1 MKRAIA
7 ALMILATATAARPQ
21 ETITLWQCYDS
32 AASASPLAG
41 EREIYAG
48 MALLRDRNLEASWF
62 PTLDLGG
69 TFNYQS
75 DVVDMSELLGNM
87 TLPPGSLPSIPHE
100 QYRATV
106 DLSQVIWD
114 GGVTRSAR
122 EVERIVS
129 ELNMQQ
135 NEADLYRLR
144 EQVNNFF
151 FSILLVRSQAG
162 VTSILISELD
172 ARILE
177 ALSGVENGVV
187 TPVTLDVL
195 RAEKIRAEQSAA
207 ELGRKHDALAR
218 ALEQITGMTG
228 LKYAT
233 LVLPDNLVT
242 GAETID
248 NPDLLIFDTRSRQL
262 ELSKDLL
269 KSQRMPKL
277 FGFAQ
282 AGYGNPPGNNFLSDK
297 ADVYYS
303 FGAGLKWNIWDWN
316 KNTND
321 RRSLTLQQHLLDIRK
336 SAAEQGFQR
345 LLTLKM
351 AEIESLRDAASL
363 DEELIALRGRIA
375 AAAASQLRNGTITA
389 SQYMTELNAEKQ
401 AVIAAA
407 ARKISIAR
415 AETEYLYITGYKTQQ

>member
-1 MKRAIA
+1 
-7 ALMILATATAARPQ
+7 MILAIANVTRPQ
-21 ETITLWQCYDS
+21 NSVTLWQCYDS
-32 AASASPLAG
+32 AAAVSPLAG
-41 EREIYAG
+41 ERDIYAG
-48 MALLRDRNLEASWF
+48 MTLLRDRNLEASWF
-62 PTLDLGG
+62 PTLDLSG

-75 DVVDMSELLGNM
+75 DVVDMSELLGNI

-129 ELNMQQ
+129 ELNLQQ

-144 EQVNNFF
+144 EQVNNYF
-151 FSILLVRSQAG
+151 FSILLVRSQAE
-162 VTSILISELD
+162 VISVLISELD
-172 ARILE
+172 ARIKE
-177 ALSGVENGVV
+177 VISGIENGVV

-207 ELGRKHDALAR
+207 ELGRRHDALAR
-218 ALEQITGMTG
+218 ALEQITGLTD
-228 LKYAT
+228 LKFAW

-242 GAETID
+242 GNEAID
-248 NPDLLIFDTRSRQL
+248 NPDLRMFETRSRQL
-262 ELSKDLL
+262 EMSKDLL
-269 KSQRMPKL
+269 KSQRMPRL

-316 KNTND
+316 KNSND
-321 RRSLTLQQHLLDIRK
+321 RRSLTLQQHLLDIRR
-336 SAAEQGFQR
+336 SAAEQGLQR

-351 AEIESLRDAASL
+351 AEIESLRDAAER
-363 DEELIALRGRIA
+363 DEELIALRGSIA

>member
-1 MKRAIA
+1 
-7 ALMILATATAARPQ
+7 MILAIANVTRPQ
-21 ETITLWQCYDS
+21 KSITLWQCYDS
-32 AASASPLAG
+32 AAAVSPLAG
-41 EREIYAG
+41 ERDIYAG
-48 MALLRDRNLEASWF
+48 MTLLRDRNLEASWF

-75 DVVDMSELLGNM
+75 DVVDMSELLGSVP
-87 TLPPGSLPSIPHE
+87 LPPGSLPTIPHE

-106 DLSQVIWD
+106 DVSQVIWD

-135 NEADLYRLR
+135 NDADLYRLR
-144 EQVNNFF
+144 EQVNNYF
-151 FSILLVRSQAG
+151 FSILLVRSQAE
-162 VTSILISELD
+162 VISVLISELD
-172 ARILE
+172 ARIRE
-177 ALSGVENGVV
+177 VLSGVENGVV

-207 ELGRKHDALAR
+207 ELGRRHDALAR
-218 ALEQITGMTG
+218 ALEQITGLTD
-228 LKYAT
+228 LKFAW
-233 LVLPDNLVT
+233 LVLPENLVT
-242 GAETID
+242 GNEAID
-248 NPDLLIFDTRSRQL
+248 NPDLRIFDTRSRQL

-303 FGAGLKWNIWDWN
+303 VGAGIKWNIWDWN
-316 KNTND
+316 KNSND

-336 SAAEQGFQR
+336 SAAEQGLQR

-351 AEIESLRDAASL
+351 AEIESLRDAADR
-363 DEELIALRGRIA
+363 DEELIALRGSIA
-375 AAAASQLRNGTITA
+375 AAAASQLRNGTITG

>member
-7 ALMILATATAARPQ
+7 VLILLTTATVARPQ
-21 ETITLWQCYDS
+21 ERITLWQCYDS
-32 AASASPLAG
+32 AAAASPLAG
-41 EREIYAG
+41 ERDIYAG
-48 MALLRDRNLEASWF
+48 MTMLRDRNLEASWY

-75 DVVDMSELLGNM
+75 DVVDMSQLLGSVP
-87 TLPPGSLPSIPHE
+87 LPPGSLPSIPHE

-122 EVERIVS
+122 EVEKVIS

-135 NEADLYRLR
+135 SEADLYRLR
-144 EQVNNFF
+144 EQVSNYF
-151 FSILLVRSQAG
+151 FSVLLVRSQAE
-162 VTSILISELD
+162 VTSVLISELD

-177 ALSGVENGVV
+177 VTSGVENGAV
-187 TPVTLDVL
+187 TPVAIDVL

-207 ELGRKHDALAR
+207 ELGRRHDALAT

-228 LKYAT
+228 LKYAA
-233 LVLPDNLVT
+233 LVLPENLVT

-248 NPDLLIFDTRSRQL
+248 NPDLRMFETRSRQL
-262 ELSKDLL
+262 EMSKDLL
-269 KSQRMPKL
+269 KSQRMPRL

-316 KNTND
+316 KNSND

-336 SAAEQGFQR
+336 SAAEQAFQR
-345 LLTLKM
+345 LLTIKM
-351 AEIESLRDAASL
+351 AEIESLRDASAR
-363 DEELIALRGRIA
+363 DEELIGLRGRIA

-407 ARKISIAR
+407 ARKIGIAR

>member
-7 ALMILATATAARPQ
+7 VSLILAATIVAWSQ
-21 ETITLWQCYDS
+21 EKVTLWQCYDS
-32 AASASPLAG
+32 AAAASPLAG

-48 MALLRDRNLEASWF
+48 MTLLRDRNLEASWF
-62 PTLDLGG
+62 PALDFGG

-75 DVVDMSELLGNM
+75 DVIDMSDLLGSVP
-87 TLPPGSLPSIPHE
+87 LPPGSLPSIPHE
-100 QYRATV
+100 QYRVTV

-122 EVERIVS
+122 EVERIIS

-135 NEADLYRLR
+135 SEADLYKLR
-144 EQVNNFF
+144 EQVNNYF
-151 FSILLVRSQAG
+151 FSVLLIRSQAE
-162 VTSILISELD
+162 VTSVLISELD
-172 ARILE
+172 ARISE
-177 ALSGVENGVV
+177 VLSGVENGVA
-187 TPVTLDVL
+187 PPATLDVL
-195 RAEKIRAEQSAA
+195 RAERIRAEQSAA
-207 ELGRKHDALAR
+207 ELGRRHDALAR

-228 LKYAT
+228 LKYAE
-233 LVLPDNLVT
+233 LVLPENLVT
-242 GAETID
+242 GSEAIE
-248 NPDLLIFDTRSRQL
+248 NPDLLLFDTRSRQL

-303 FGAGLKWNIWDWN
+303 VGAGLKWNIWDWN
-316 KNTND
+316 KNSND

-336 SAAEQGFQR
+336 SAAEQGLQR
-345 LLTLKM
+345 VLTLKM
-351 AEIESLRDAASL
+351 AEIESLRDASVR
-363 DEELIALRGRIA
+363 DEELIALRGRIK

-389 SQYMTELNAEKQ
+389 SQYLTELNAEKQ

>member
-1 MKRAIA
+1 
-7 ALMILATATAARPQ
+7 MILACATVALPQ
-21 ETITLWQCYDS
+21 KSVTLWQCYDS
-32 AASASPLAG
+32 AAAASPLAG

-48 MALLRDRNLEASWF
+48 MTLLRDRNLEASWF
-62 PTLDLGG
+62 PSIDLGG
-69 TFNYQS
+69 SFNYQS
-75 DVVDMSELLGNM
+75 DVVDMSELLGSVP
-87 TLPPGSLPSIPHE
+87 LPPGSLPSIPHE

-106 DLSQVIWD
+106 DVNQVIWD

-122 EVERIVS
+122 EVEKVVS
-129 ELNMQQ
+129 DLNMQQ
-135 NEADLYRLR
+135 SEADLYRLR
-144 EQVNNFF
+144 EQVNNYF
-151 FSILLVRSQAG
+151 FSILLVRSQAE
-162 VTSILISELD
+162 VISVLISELD

-177 ALSGVENGVV
+177 VISGVGNGVV
-187 TPVTLDVL
+187 PPVTLDVL
-195 RAEKIRAEQSAA
+195 KAEKIRAEQSAA
-207 ELGRKHDALAR
+207 ELGRRHDAFTR

-228 LKYAT
+228 LKYAA

-248 NPDLLIFDTRSRQL
+248 NPDLRLFDTRSRQL
-262 ELSKDLL
+262 ELSKNLL

-303 FGAGLKWNIWDWN
+303 LGAGLKWNIWDWN
-316 KNTND
+316 KNSND
-321 RRSLTLQQHLLDIRK
+321 RRSLTLQQNLLDIRK
-336 SAAEQGFQR
+336 SAAEQGLQR
-345 LLTLKM
+345 LMTLKI
-351 AEIESLRDAASL
+351 AEIESLRDASVR
-363 DEELIALRGRIA
+363 DEELIGLRGRIA

>member
-7 ALMILATATAARPQ
+7 ALIILATASVAWPQ
-21 ETITLWQCYDS
+21 ETITLRQCYDS
-32 AASASPLAG
+32 AAAASPLAG

-48 MALLRDRNLEASWF
+48 MALLRDRNLEASWY

-75 DVVDMSELLGNM
+75 DVVDMSGLLGNVP
-87 TLPPGSLPSIPHE
+87 LPPGSLPSIPHE

-129 ELNMQQ
+129 ELNLQQ
-135 NEADLYRLR
+135 NEAELYRLR
-144 EQVNNFF
+144 EQVNNYF
-151 FSILLVRSQAG
+151 FSILLVRSQAE
-162 VTSILISELD
+162 VISVLISELD

-177 ALSGVENGVV
+177 VMSGVENGVV
-187 TPVTLDVL
+187 TPVSLDVL
-195 RAEKIRAEQSAA
+195 KAEKIRAEQSAA
-207 ELGRKHDALAR
+207 ELGRRHDALAR
-218 ALEQITGMTG
+218 ALEQVTGMTG
-228 LKYAT
+228 LKYAA
-233 LVLPDNLVT
+233 LVLPDNIVT
-242 GAETID
+242 GAESID
-248 NPDLLIFDTRSRQL
+248 NPDLRIFDTRSRQL
-262 ELSKDLL
+262 EMSKDLL

-316 KNTND
+316 KNSND

-336 SAAEQGFQR
+336 SAAEQGLQR

-351 AEIESLRDAASL
+351 AEIESLRDAAER
-363 DEELIALRGRIA
+363 DGEIITLRGRIA

>member
-7 ALMILATATAARPQ
+7 VLMILAIANVTRPQ
-21 ETITLWQCYDS
+21 KSVTLWQCYDS
-32 AASASPLAG
+32 AAAVSPLAG
-41 EREIYAG
+41 ERDIYTG
-48 MALLRDRNLEASWF
+48 MTLLRDRNLEASWF

-75 DVVDMSELLGNM
+75 DVVDMSELLGSVP
-87 TLPPGSLPSIPHE
+87 LPPGSLPTIPHE
-100 QYRATV
+100 QYRATLDV
-106 DLSQVIWD
+106 NQVIWD

-135 NEADLYRLR
+135 NDADLYRLR
-144 EQVNNFF
+144 EQVNNYF
-151 FSILLVRSQAG
+151 FSILLVRSQAD
-162 VTSILISELD
+162 VISVLISELD
-172 ARILE
+172 ARIRE
-177 ALSGVENGVV
+177 VLSGVENGVV
-187 TPVTLDVL
+187 APVTLDVL

-207 ELGRKHDALAR
+207 ELGRRHDALAR
-218 ALEQITGMTG
+218 ALEQITGLTD
-228 LKYAT
+228 LKFAW
-233 LVLPDNLVT
+233 LVLPENLVT
-242 GAETID
+242 GNEAID
-248 NPDLLIFDTRSRQL
+248 NPDLRIFDTRSRQL

-303 FGAGLKWNIWDWN
+303 VGAGIKWNIWDWN
-316 KNTND
+316 KNSND

-336 SAAEQGFQR
+336 SATEQGLQR

-351 AEIESLRDAASL
+351 AEIESLRDAAER
-363 DEELIALRGRIA
+363 DEELIALRGSIA

-415 AETEYLYITGYKTQQ
+415 AETEYLYITGYKTQE

>member
-7 ALMILATATAARPQ
+7 ALILLTTATVVRPQ
-21 ETITLWQCYDS
+21 ERITLWQCYDS
-32 AASASPLAG
+32 AATASPLAG
-41 EREIYAG
+41 ERDIYAG
-48 MALLRDRNLEASWF
+48 MTMLRDRNLGASWF

-75 DVVDMSELLGNM
+75 DVVDMSELLGSVP
-87 TLPPGSLPSIPHE
+87 LPPGSLPSIPHE

-106 DLSQVIWD
+106 DISQVIWD

-122 EVERIVS
+122 EVERVIS

-135 NEADLYRLR
+135 NEADLYKLR
-144 EQVNNFF
+144 EQVNNYF
-151 FSILLVRSQAG
+151 FSMLLVRSQAE
-162 VTSILISELD
+162 VTSVLISELD

-177 ALSGVENGVV
+177 VTSGVENGAV
-187 TPVTLDVL
+187 TPVALDVL

-207 ELGRKHDALAR
+207 ELGRRHDALAR

-228 LKYAT
+228 LKYAA
-233 LVLPDNLVT
+233 LVLPDNPVT
-242 GAETID
+242 GTEAID
-248 NPDLLIFDTRSRQL
+248 NPDLRMFETRSRQL
-262 ELSKDLL
+262 EMSRDLL
-269 KSQRMPKL
+269 KSQRMPRL

-316 KNTND
+316 KNSND

-336 SAAEQGFQR
+336 SAAEQAFQR
-345 LLTLKM
+345 LLTIKM
-351 AEIESLRDAASL
+351 AEIESLRDASAR
-363 DEELIALRGRIA
+363 DEELIGLRGRIA

-407 ARKISIAR
+407 ARKIGIAR

>member
-7 ALMILATATAARPQ
+7 ALILLTTATVVRPQ
-21 ETITLWQCYDS
+21 ERITLWQCYDS
-32 AASASPLAG
+32 AATASPLAG
-41 EREIYAG
+41 ERDIYAG
-48 MALLRDRNLEASWF
+48 MTMLRDRNLGASWF

-75 DVVDMSELLGNM
+75 DVVDMSELLGSVP
-87 TLPPGSLPSIPHE
+87 LPPGSLPSIPHE

-106 DLSQVIWD
+106 DISQVLWD

-122 EVERIVS
+122 EVERVIS

-135 NEADLYRLR
+135 NEADLYKLR
-144 EQVNNFF
+144 EQVNNYF
-151 FSILLVRSQAG
+151 FSMLLVRSQAE
-162 VTSILISELD
+162 VTSVLISELD

-177 ALSGVENGVV
+177 VTSGVENGAV
-187 TPVTLDVL
+187 TPVALDVL

-207 ELGRKHDALAR
+207 ELGRRHDALAR

-228 LKYAT
+228 LKYAA
-233 LVLPDNLVT
+233 LVLPDNPVT
-242 GAETID
+242 GTEAID
-248 NPDLLIFDTRSRQL
+248 NPDLRMFETRSRQL
-262 ELSKDLL
+262 EMSRDLL
-269 KSQRMPKL
+269 KSQRMPRL

-316 KNTND
+316 KNSND

-336 SAAEQGFQR
+336 SAAEQAFQR
-345 LLTLKM
+345 LLTIKM
-351 AEIESLRDAASL
+351 AEIESLRDASAR
-363 DEELIALRGRIA
+363 DEELIGLRGRIA

-407 ARKISIAR
+407 ARKIGIAR

>member
-1 MKRAIA
+1 
-7 ALMILATATAARPQ
+7 MILATATVARSQ
-21 ETITLWQCYDS
+21 ERITLWQCYDS
-32 AASASPLAG
+32 AAAASPLAG

-48 MALLRDRNLEASWF
+48 ISMLRDRNLETSWY
-62 PTLDLGG
+62 PALDLGG

-75 DVVDMSELLGNM
+75 DVVDMSELLGSVP
-87 TLPPGSLPSIPHE
+87 LPPGSLPAIPHE

-122 EVERIVS
+122 EVEKVIS

-135 NEADLYRLR
+135 SEADLYKLR
-144 EQVNNFF
+144 EQVNNYF
-151 FSILLVRSQAG
+151 FSMLLVRSQAE
-162 VTSILISELD
+162 VISVLISELD

-177 ALSGVENGVV
+177 VISGVENGAIS
-187 TPVTLDVL
+187 PVTLDVL

-207 ELGRKHDALAR
+207 ELGRKHDALAT

-228 LKYAT
+228 LKYAA
-233 LVLPDNLVT
+233 LVLPENLVT
-242 GAETID
+242 GTEAID
-248 NPDLLIFDTRSRQL
+248 NPDLLIFEARSRQL

-269 KSQRMPKL
+269 KSQRMPRL

-303 FGAGLKWNIWDWN
+303 FGAGFKWNIWDWN
-316 KNTND
+316 KNSND
-321 RRSLTLQQHLLDIRK
+321 RRSLTLQQHLLDIRR
-336 SAAEQGFQR
+336 SAAEQAFQR
-345 LLTLKM
+345 LLTIKM
-351 AEIESLRDAASL
+351 AEIESLRDASER
-363 DEELIALRGRIA
+363 DEELIGLRGRIA

>member
-7 ALMILATATAARPQ
+7 ALIILATASVAWPQ

-32 AASASPLAG
+32 AAAASPLAG

-48 MALLRDRNLEASWF
+48 MAMLRDRNLEASWY

-75 DVVDMSELLGNM
+75 DVVDMSGLLGNVP
-87 TLPPGSLPSIPHE
+87 LPPGSLPSIPHE

-106 DLSQVIWD
+106 DISQVIWD

-129 ELNMQQ
+129 ELNLQQ
-135 NEADLYRLR
+135 NEAELYRLR
-144 EQVNNFF
+144 EQVNNYF
-151 FSILLVRSQAG
+151 FSILLVRSQAE
-162 VTSILISELD
+162 VISVLISELD

-177 ALSGVENGVV
+177 VMSGVENGVV
-187 TPVTLDVL
+187 TPVSLDVL
-195 RAEKIRAEQSAA
+195 KAEKIRAEQSAA
-207 ELGRKHDALAR
+207 DLGRRHDALAR
-218 ALEQITGMTG
+218 ALEQVTGMTG
-228 LKYAT
+228 LKYAA
-233 LVLPDNLVT
+233 LVLPDNIVT
-242 GAETID
+242 GAESID
-248 NPDLLIFDTRSRQL
+248 NPDLRIFDTRSRQL
-262 ELSKDLL
+262 EMSKDLL

-316 KNTND
+316 KNSND

-336 SAAEQGFQR
+336 SAAEQGLQR

-351 AEIESLRDAASL
+351 AEIESLRDAAER
-363 DEELIALRGRIA
+363 DGEIITLRGRIA